1 MHAGANRVRLLAGS
15 LAAGAVLGVLCSVAP
30 ANASTLYAC
39 GSRSAGAVRLVA
51 KTARCHSG
59 ERRTS
64 WTPRD
69 DATASVAAPGTGGTT
84 PNHSETA
91 SAAEGGLAQAH
102 IGQSFG
108 GPVALGGSQ
117 DLISIGG
124 VAYSAN
130 CERIL
135 GGVLGVVLAD
145 APAGEAYSQGAFTR
159 PAGEDGLRTDPVA
172 AADVTALA
180 GEAEAIASDGTLPED
195 RQHNHEDIA
204 VWTATVEQADAVTW
218 LHLWM
223 DVTPSGCKVRGSVV
237 QLPN

>member
-1 MHAGANRVRLLAGS
+1 MQPGANRVRLLAGT
-15 LAAGAVLGVLCSVAP
+15 LAAGSVFGALCSVAP

-39 GSRSAGAVRLVA
+39 ATRSAGAVRLVA
-51 KTARCHSG
+51 KTARCRSG
-59 ERRTS
+59 ERRTA
-64 WTPRD
+64 WTPHA

-84 PNHSETA
+84 PSHSETGTG
-91 SAAEGGLAQAH
+91 AEAGVAQAH
-102 IGQSFG
+102 IGQTFG

-124 VAYSAN
+124 VTYSAG

-145 APAGEAYSQGAFTR
+145 APTGEAYSQGAFTR
-159 PAGEDGLRTDPVA
+159 PAGEDGLRSDPVA

-180 GEAEAIASDGTLPED
+180 GEEAAIASDGTLPED
-195 RQHNHEDIA
+195 RQHDHEDIA
-204 VWTATVEQADAVTW
+204 VWTATIEEADAVTW

-223 DVTPSGCKVRGSVV
+223 DVTPSGCKVRGSAV
-237 QLPN
+237 QLPG